1 MKLQRSDLRGFTLL
15 ELLVVVAIIGLLA
28 AYVGP
33 RYFTQI
39 GRSEQAVAKS
49 QIEGFAKALHTY
61 RVDVGQYPTTQE
73 GLEAL
78 MRPPAES
85 AAAAKWRGPYLEKAV
100 PLDPWSKPYI
110 YRSPGDQNQ
119 DFELLSY
126 GKDGRPGGTGDAAD
140 ISNN

>member
-1 MKLQRSDLRGFTLL
+1 
-15 ELLVVVAIIGLLA
+15 
-28 AYVGP
+28 
-33 RYFTQI
+33 
-39 GRSEQAVAKS
+39 
-49 QIEGFAKALHTY
+49 
-61 RVDVGQYPTTQE
+61 
-73 GLEAL
+73 